1 MDVKWFFR
9 DDPQPFFQWLPG
21 RPPQTIGDLFRHR
34 LDLKYEVPGSDIY
47 RRHRAIKIMRP
58 TTELSGTYRCKVS
71 SFIDEDFMQKKMT
84 VYCKLYSYNYN
95 YSDKN
100 CQNNFYTNL
109 DQYCKTFSCSN
120 WNYCKM
126 FVFKFRNFSGLNLG
140 CKLTDLQIITQ

>member
-95 YSDKN
+95 PSDK
-100 CQNNFYTNL
+100 NL
-109 DQYCKTFSCSN
+109 DQYGKNFSCSN

-126 FVFKFRNFSGLNLG
+126 LVFKFRHFSGLNLG
-140 CKLTDLQIITQ
+140 C